1 MILKP
6 LHMGERIH
14 KPHLAP
20 IIQKIS
26 LSQILTEPP
35 MRSAQEEMDLEEWEL
50 LPSPKNSFKDL
61 DHDEDHHGDMVMDY
75 FLCPSAQ
82 QEPLHK
88 IESPPRSKVIPT
100 KLLQVPIAW
109 EPMLDHENN
118 KIPNDPGPTQTLLT
132 DSVLSPT
139 VSFKKTK
146 ETEFAD
152 MKVDPPARITS
163 PVSLIDAAKPSDS
176 EGSDDVRE
184 KKEDDDVRSDHGG
197 GEKANLWKIGLNGI
211 GAICSFGVAAA
222 AATVC
227 VLFLGHND
235 IKVCKNKNHK
245 LRFQIY
251 SDDNKMREAVNHA
264 TKVNE
269 AIFAMKG
276 VPVVRAQ
283 ISFGGYYD
291 GL

>member
-1 MILKP
+1 
-6 LHMGERIH
+6 
-14 KPHLAP
+14 
-20 IIQKIS
+20 
-26 LSQILTEPP
+26 
-35 MRSAQEEMDLEEWEL
+35 MRSTQEEMDLEEWEL
-50 LPSPKNSFKDL
+50 LPSPMNSFKVL

-75 FLCPSAQ
+75 FLCPSI
-82 QEPLHK
+82 QEPLQK
-88 IESPPRSKVIPT
+88 IESPPRSGVDHT
-100 KLLQVPIAW
+100 KLIQVPIAW
-109 EPMLDHENN
+109 EPVLDHESK
-118 KIPNDPGPTQTLLT
+118 KIPNDPDLDPDPTQTLLT

-139 VSFKKTK
+139 VSFKNTK

-152 MKVDPPARITS
+152 MKIDPPARITS
-163 PVSLIDAAKPSDS
+163 PVKPSDS
-176 EGSDDVRE
+176 EGSEDLPDKKENDDVT
-184 KKEDDDVRSDHGG
+184 SDHS

-227 VLFLGHND
+227 VLFLGHNN
-235 IKVCKNKNHK
+235 IKVCKNKNNK

-251 SDDNKMREAVNHA
+251 SDDNKGMREVVNHA

-269 AIFAMKG
+269 TIFAMKG

-283 ISFGGYYD
+283 ISFGGYYN

>member
-1 MILKP
+1 MT
-6 LHMGERIH
+6 
-14 KPHLAP
+14 
-20 IIQKIS
+20 S
-26 LSQILTEPP
+26 SQGD
-35 MRSAQEEMDLEEWEL
+35 MDLEEWEL
-50 LPSPKNSFKDL
+50 LPKSYFKDLDL
-61 DHDEDHHGDMVMDY
+61 DHDEDHQEAMILDC
-75 FLCPSAQ
+75 FLSPSTQ
-82 QEPLHK
+82 DPLHK
-88 IESPPRSKVIPT
+88 IESPPISRVVPT

-109 EPMLDHENN
+109 EPVLDHEN
-118 KIPNDPGPTQTLLT
+118 KKMPGLDPDPTQTLLME
-132 DSVLSPT
+132 SVPSPR

-152 MKVDPPARITS
+152 MKIDPPARIMS
-163 PVSLIDAAKPSDS
+163 PVPLIDAAKPSDC
-176 EGSDDVRE
+176 EGSDDLRV
-184 KKEDDDVRSDHGG
+184 KKENDDVTSEHG
-197 GEKANLWKIGLNGI
+197 GEKLNLWKIGLNGI
-211 GAICSFGVAAA
+211 GAVCSFGVAAA

-227 VLFLGHND
+227 VLFLGHNN

-251 SDDNKMREAVNHA
+251 SDDHKRMNEAVNQA

>member
-1 MILKP
+1 
-6 LHMGERIH
+6 
-14 KPHLAP
+14 
-20 IIQKIS
+20 
-26 LSQILTEPP
+26 

-109 EPMLDHENN
+109 EPVLDHENK
-118 KIPNDPGPTQTLLT
+118 KISNDPDPTQTLLT

-251 SDDNKMREAVNHA
+251 SDDNKQMREAVNHA

>member
-1 MILKP
+1 MT
-6 LHMGERIH
+6 
-14 KPHLAP
+14 
-20 IIQKIS
+20 S
-26 LSQILTEPP
+26 SQGD
-35 MRSAQEEMDLEEWEL
+35 MDLEEWEL
-50 LPSPKNSFKDL
+50 LPKSYLKDL
-61 DHDEDHHGDMVMDY
+61 DHDEDHQEAMILDC
-75 FLCPSAQ
+75 FLSPSTQ
-82 QEPLHK
+82 DPLHK
-88 IESPPRSKVIPT
+88 IESPPISRVVPT

-109 EPMLDHENN
+109 EPVLDHEN
-118 KIPNDPGPTQTLLT
+118 KKMPGLDPDPTQTLLME
-132 DSVLSPT
+132 SVPSPR

-152 MKVDPPARITS
+152 MKIDPPARITS
-163 PVSLIDAAKPSDS
+163 PVPLIDAAKPSDC
-176 EGSDDVRE
+176 EGSDDLRV
-184 KKEDDDVRSDHGG
+184 KKENDDVTSEHG
-197 GEKANLWKIGLNGI
+197 GEKLNLWKIGLNGI
-211 GAICSFGVAAA
+211 GAVCSFGVAAA

-227 VLFLGHND
+227 VLFLGHNN

-251 SDDNKMREAVNHA
+251 SDDHKRMNEAVNQA

>member
-1 MILKP
+1 
-6 LHMGERIH
+6 
-14 KPHLAP
+14 
-20 IIQKIS
+20 
-26 LSQILTEPP
+26 

-61 DHDEDHHGDMVMDY
+61 DHDEDHHGDMLMDY
-75 FLCPSAQ
+75 FLCPST
-82 QEPLHK
+82 QEPLH
-88 IESPPRSKVIPT
+88 T

-109 EPMLDHENN
+109 ENK
-118 KIPNDPGPTQTLLT
+118 KIPNDPDLDPDPTQTLLT
-132 DSVLSPT
+132 DSVLSPR

-152 MKVDPPARITS
+152 MKTDPPARITS
-163 PVSLIDAAKPSDS
+163 LVSSIDAAKPSDS
-176 EGSDDVRE
+176 KGSDDLRE
-184 KKEDDDVRSDHGG
+184 KKENDDETSDHGG
-197 GEKANLWKIGLNGI
+197 EKSNLWKNGI

-227 VLFLGHND
+227 VLFLGHNN

-251 SDDNKMREAVNHA
+251 SDDNKRMKEVVNHA

-269 AIFAMKG
+269 AIFSMKG

-283 ISFGGYYD
+283 ISFGGCYYD

>member
-1 MILKP
+1 
-6 LHMGERIH
+6 
-14 KPHLAP
+14 
-20 IIQKIS
+20 
-26 LSQILTEPP
+26 
-35 MRSAQEEMDLEEWEL
+35 MRSSQGDMDLEEWEL
-50 LPSPKNSFKDL
+50 LPKSCFKDLDL
-61 DHDEDHHGDMVMDY
+61 DHDEDDHHGAMMMDC
-75 FLCPSAQ
+75 FLSPSTQ
-82 QEPLHK
+82 DPLHK
-88 IESPPRSKVIPT
+88 IESPPRSRVVPT

-109 EPMLDHENN
+109 EPVLDL
-118 KIPNDPGPTQTLLT
+118 DPDPKQTLLM
-132 DSVLSPT
+132 DSAPSPR

-152 MKVDPPARITS
+152 MKTDPPARITS
-163 PVSLIDAAKPSDS
+163 PVPLIDAAKPSDC
-176 EGSDDVRE
+176 EGSDDLQV
-184 KKEDDDVRSDHGG
+184 KKENDDVTSEHG
-197 GEKANLWKIGLNGI
+197 GEKLNFWKIGLNGI
-211 GAICSFGVAAA
+211 GAVCSFGVAAA

-227 VLFLGHND
+227 VLFLGHNN
-235 IKVCKNKNHK
+235 IKVCKDKNHK

-251 SDDNKMREAVNHA
+251 SDDHKRMNEAVNHA

>member
-1 MILKP
+1 
-6 LHMGERIH
+6 
-14 KPHLAP
+14 
-20 IIQKIS
+20 
-26 LSQILTEPP
+26 
-35 MRSAQEEMDLEEWEL
+35 MRSTQEEMDLEEWEL

-61 DHDEDHHGDMVMDY
+61 DDDEDCNGAMVMDY
-75 FLCPSAQ
+75 FPCSST
-82 QEPLHK
+82 QEPLQK
-88 IESPPRSKVIPT
+88 IESPPRFGVDPTNVI
-100 KLLQVPIAW
+100 QVPIGC
-109 EPMLDHENN
+109 EPVLDHEN
-118 KIPNDPGPTQTLLT
+118 KMTPNDPDPTQTLLT

-139 VSFKKTK
+139 LYFTKTK
-146 ETEFAD
+146 ETKFAD

-163 PVSLIDAAKPSDS
+163 PASLIHAAKPSDC
-176 EGSDDVRE
+176 EGSDDLRG
-184 KKEDDDVRSDHGG
+184 KKEDDDVRSDHG

-222 AATVC
+222 TATVC
-227 VLFLGHND
+227 VLFLGHNN

-251 SDDNKMREAVNHA
+251 SDDNKRMKEVVNHA